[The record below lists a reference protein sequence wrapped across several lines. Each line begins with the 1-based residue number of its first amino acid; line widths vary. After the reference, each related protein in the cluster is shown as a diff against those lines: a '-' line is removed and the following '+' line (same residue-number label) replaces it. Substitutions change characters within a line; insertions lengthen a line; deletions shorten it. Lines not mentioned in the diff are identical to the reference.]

1 MSFRVKLM
9 VTKPINSQ
17 GKLMDTQIVA
27 VFCLVDDML
36 KAIHHYEDPQCEMGD
51 AEVMTTAIIAM
62 LYFGGNYSHARR
74 LLSSQGYVSKMLGKS
89 RFSRRLHRI
98 KPMFLM
104 LFSMLGEHWKS
115 LNSDLIYSID
125 TFPIPV
131 CDNYRIRRAKLYQGE
146 AYRGYIA
153 SKKRYF
159 YGLKLHLMVT
169 EDGKPVEFFLSPG
182 SFFDGAGL
190 YAFEFDL
197 PEGAQV
203 VGDKAYNNYAVE
215 DMLEVAG
222 IKLSP
227 FRKKNSKR
235 PVPVWVSYLQF
246 HYRKMVETTG
256 SLFSNLLPKKIHAT
270 SAAGFELKVTLFILA
285 CSINHLFKVAT

>member
-1 MSFRVKLM
+1 
-9 VTKPINSQ
+9 
-17 GKLMDTQIVA
+17 MDTQIVA

-36 KAIHHYEDPQCEMGD
+36 KAIHHYEDPQCKMSD
-51 AEVMTTAIIAM
+51 AEVMTTAIIAV
-62 LYFGGNYSHARR
+62 LFFGGNYTHARN
-74 LLSSQGYVSKMLGKS
+74 LLSSQGYMPRMLGKS

-98 KPMFLM
+98 QPMFLM
-104 LFSMLGEHWKS
+104 LFSMLGEYWKS
-115 LNSDLIYSID
+115 LNAGSIYSID

-159 YGLKLHLMVT
+159 YGLKLHLVVT
-169 EDGKPVEFFLSPG
+169 EDGQPVEFFLSPG
-182 SFFDGAGL
+182 SIHDGKGL
-190 YAFEFDL
+190 YVFDFDL

-203 VGDKAYNNYAVE
+203 VGDKAYNNYAIE
-215 DMLEVAG
+215 DMLGVAG
-222 IKLSP
+222 IRLRP

-235 PVPVWVSYLQF
+235 PVPPWVYYLQF
-246 HYRKMVETTG
+246 HYRKMIETTG
-256 SLFSNLLPKKIHAT
+256 SLLSNLLPKKIHAT
-270 SAAGFELKVTLFILA
+270 SAPGFELKVTLFILA

>member
-1 MSFRVKLM
+1 MSFRVKLR
-9 VTKPINSQ
+9 VTKPINEQ

-36 KAIHHYEDPQCEMGD
+36 KAIHHYEDPQCEMSD
-51 AEVMTTAIIAM
+51 AEVMTAAIIAM
-62 LYFGGNYSHARR
+62 LYFSGNYTHARK
-74 LLSSQGYVSKMLGKS
+74 LLGSQGYVPRMLSKS
-89 RFSRRLHRI
+89 RFSRRLHRV
-98 KPMFLM
+98 KPLLLM

-115 LNSDLIYSID
+115 LNTDLIYSID

-146 AYRGYIA
+146 TYRGYIA

-169 EDGKPVEFFLSPG
+169 QDGKPVEFFLSPG
-182 SFFDGAGL
+182 SFFDGSGL

-222 IKLSP
+222 IKLAP

-235 PVPVWVSYLQF
+235 PVPAWVTYLRF
-246 HYRKMVETTG
+246 HYRKMIETTG
-256 SLFSNLLPKKIHAT
+256 SLLSNLLPKKIHAT
-270 SAAGFELKVTLFILA
+270 SPASFELKVTLFILA